1 MDPPTFFVDGGLD
14 VDGGG
19 GGVALLVEGVD
30 GLDVGDDRLVVILV
44 AVVVV
49 VLVVVDVVEVDVED
63 FVVGSNIVIGF

>member
-1 MDPPTFFVDGGLD
+1 MFVDGGLD
-14 VDGGG
+14 VDG

-30 GLDVGDDRLVVILV
+30 GLDVGDDRSVVILV
-44 AVVVV
+44 AVVVVVVVV

>member
-1 MDPPTFFVDGGLD
+1 MFVDGGLD
-14 VDGGG
+14 VDGG

-30 GLDVGDDRLVVILV
+30 GLDVGDDRSVVILV

-49 VLVVVDVVEVDVED
+49 VVLVVVVVVIVEVDVED

>member
-1 MDPPTFFVDGGLD
+1 MFVDGGLD

-19 GGVALLVEGVD
+19 GIALLVEGVD
-30 GLDVGDDRLVVILV
+30 GLDVGDDRSVVILV

-49 VLVVVDVVEVDVED
+49 VVVVLDVVVIVEVDVED

>member
-1 MDPPTFFVDGGLD
+1 MFVDGGLD
-14 VDGGG
+14 VDGG

-30 GLDVGDDRLVVILV
+30 GLDVGDDRSVVILV

-49 VLVVVDVVEVDVED
+49 VVVLVVVVVVIVEVDVED

>member
-1 MDPPTFFVDGGLD
+1 MFVDGGLD

-30 GLDVGDDRLVVILV
+30 GLVVGDDRSVVILV
-44 AVVVV
+44 AVVVVV

>member
-1 MDPPTFFVDGGLD
+1 MFVDGGLD

-19 GGVALLVEGVD
+19 GGVELLVEGVD
-30 GLDVGDDRLVVILV
+30 GLDVGDDRSVVILV

-49 VLVVVDVVEVDVED
+49 VVVVLDVVVIVEVDVED

>member
-1 MDPPTFFVDGGLD
+1 MFVDGGLD

-19 GGVALLVEGVD
+19 GGVVLLVEGVD
-30 GLDVGDDRLVVILV
+30 GLDVGDDRSVVILV

-49 VLVVVDVVEVDVED
+49 VVLVVVVVIVEVDVED

>member
-1 MDPPTFFVDGGLD
+1 MFVDGGLD

-19 GGVALLVEGVD
+19 GGVELLVEGVD
-30 GLDVGDDRLVVILV
+30 GLDVGDDRSVVILV

-49 VLVVVDVVEVDVED
+49 VVLVVVVVIVEVDVED

>member
-1 MDPPTFFVDGGLD
+1 MFVDGGLD
-14 VDGGG
+14 VDG

-30 GLDVGDDRLVVILV
+30 GLDVGDDRSVVILV

-49 VLVVVDVVEVDVED
+49 VVLVVVVVIVEVDVED

>member
-1 MDPPTFFVDGGLD
+1 MFVDGGLD

-19 GGVALLVEGVD
+19 GIALLVEGVD
-30 GLDVGDDRLVVILV
+30 GLDVGDDRSVVILV

-49 VLVVVDVVEVDVED
+49 VVLVVVVVIVEVDVED

>member
-1 MDPPTFFVDGGLD
+1 MFVDGGLD

-30 GLDVGDDRLVVILV
+30 GLDVGDDRSVVILV

-49 VLVVVDVVEVDVED
+49 VVVVLVVDVVEVDVED

>member
-1 MDPPTFFVDGGLD
+1 MFVDGGLD
-14 VDGGG
+14 VDG

-30 GLDVGDDRLVVILV
+30 GLDVGDDRSVVILV
-44 AVVVV
+44 AVVVVV

>member
-1 MDPPTFFVDGGLD
+1 MFVDGGLD

-19 GGVALLVEGVD
+19 GIALLVEGVD
-30 GLDVGDDRLVVILV
+30 GLDVGDDRSVVILV
-44 AVVVV
+44 AVVVVV

>member
-1 MDPPTFFVDGGLD
+1 MFVDGGLD
-14 VDGGG
+14 VDG

-30 GLDVGDDRLVVILV
+30 GLDVGDDRSVVILV
-44 AVVVV
+44 AVVVVVV

>member
-1 MDPPTFFVDGGLD
+1 MFVDGGLD

-19 GGVALLVEGVD
+19 VALLVEGVE
-30 GLDVGDDRLVVILV
+30 GLDVGDDRSVVILV

-49 VLVVVDVVEVDVED
+49 VVVVLVVDVVEVDVED

>member
-1 MDPPTFFVDGGLD
+1 MFVDGGLD
-14 VDGGG
+14 VDG

-30 GLDVGDDRLVVILV
+30 GLDVGDDRSVVILV

-49 VLVVVDVVEVDVED
+49 VVLVVVVVVVEVDVED

>member
-1 MDPPTFFVDGGLD
+1 MFVDGGLD

-30 GLDVGDDRLVVILV
+30 GLDVGDDRSVVILV
-44 AVVVV
+44 AVVVVV

>member
-1 MDPPTFFVDGGLD
+1 MFVDGGLD

-30 GLDVGDDRLVVILV
+30 GLDVGEDRPVVILV
-44 AVVVV
+44 ADVVVVVV
-49 VLVVVDVVEVDVED
+49 VLVVVVEVDVED

>member
-1 MDPPTFFVDGGLD
+1 MFVDGGLD
-14 VDGGG
+14 VDGG

-30 GLDVGDDRLVVILV
+30 GLDVGDDRSVVILV

-49 VLVVVDVVEVDVED
+49 VVVVLVVVVVEVDVED

>member
-1 MDPPTFFVDGGLD
+1 MFVDGGLD

-30 GLDVGDDRLVVILV
+30 GLDVGDDRSVVILV

-49 VLVVVDVVEVDVED
+49 VVLVVDDVVEVDVED

>member
-1 MDPPTFFVDGGLD
+1 MFVDGGLD

-19 GGVALLVEGVD
+19 GIALLVEGVD
-30 GLDVGDDRLVVILV
+30 GLDVGDDRSVVILV

-49 VLVVVDVVEVDVED
+49 VVLVVVVVVIVEVDVED

>member
-1 MDPPTFFVDGGLD
+1 LFVDGGLD
-14 VDGGG
+14 VDG

-30 GLDVGDDRLVVILV
+30 GLDVGGDRSVVILV

-49 VLVVVDVVEVDVED
+49 VVVVLVVDVVEVDVED

>member
-1 MDPPTFFVDGGLD
+1 MFVDGGLD

-19 GGVALLVEGVD
+19 GIALLVEGVD
-30 GLDVGDDRLVVILV
+30 GLDVGDDSSVVILV
-44 AVVVV
+44 AVVVVVV

>member
-1 MDPPTFFVDGGLD
+1 MFVDGGLD
-14 VDGGG
+14 VDG

-30 GLDVGDDRLVVILV
+30 GLGVGDDRSVVILV
-44 AVVVV
+44 AVVVVVVV

>member
-1 MDPPTFFVDGGLD
+1 MFVDGGLD

-19 GGVALLVEGVD
+19 GIALLVEGVD
-30 GLDVGDDRLVVILV
+30 GLDVGDDRSVVILV
-44 AVVVV
+44 AVVVVVV

>member
-1 MDPPTFFVDGGLD
+1 MFVDGGLD
-14 VDGGG
+14 VDG

-30 GLDVGDDRLVVILV
+30 GLDVGDDRSVVILV
-44 AVVVV
+44 ADVVVVV

>member
-1 MDPPTFFVDGGLD
+1 MFVDGGLD

-30 GLDVGDDRLVVILV
+30 GLDVGDDRSVVILV

-49 VLVVVDVVEVDVED
+49 VVLVVVVVIVEVDVED